1 MARTIS
7 TDWFADYLK
16 NELTPG
22 TVVLLRAWIAEACR
36 INGDNFSATYLA
48 ESLARYV
55 VLSMDE
61 EDLGKAPR
69 ESAPLPTPEDMAA
82 AIAKALASELRAAA
96 A

>member
-7 TDWFADYLK
+7 TDWFDDYLK

-36 INGDNFSATYLA
+36 INGDNFSATYLVEA
-48 ESLARYV
+48 LATYV
-55 VLSMDE
+55 VISMDE

-69 ESAPLPTPEDMAA
+69 DSPPLPTTDELAA
-82 AIAKALASELRAAA
+82 AMAKALESLGPSAA
-96 A
+96 

>member
-7 TDWFADYLK
+7 TDYFDDYLK

-22 TVVLLRAWIAEACR
+22 TVALLRAWLAEACR

-48 ESLARYV
+48 ESLATYV
-55 VLSMDE
+55 VLSMDK

-82 AIAKALASELRAAA
+82 AIATAKALASEL
-96 A
+96 